1 MRVVQM
7 NPSSDAP
14 KGRSSIPPPSP
25 GTAKTPVSVQKPL
38 IDIKSFKKDDWILL
52 GIIAVLV
59 LEGSDDYILLCALG
73 YLFLMG
79 L

>member
-7 NPSSDAP
+7 KPFSPQEKSGEYA
-14 KGRSSIPPPSP
+14 SVPPLKPAA
-25 GTAKTPVSVQKPL
+25 AKSFT

-52 GIIAVLV
+52 AIIFVLII
-59 LEGSDDYILLCALG
+59 EGSVDYPLLCALG
-73 YLFLMG
+73 YLFIMG